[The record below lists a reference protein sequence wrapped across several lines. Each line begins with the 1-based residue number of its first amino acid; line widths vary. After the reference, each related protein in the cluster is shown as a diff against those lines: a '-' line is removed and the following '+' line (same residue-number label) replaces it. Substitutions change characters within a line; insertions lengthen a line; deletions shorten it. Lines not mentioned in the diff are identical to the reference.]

1 MAGRLSLE
9 TKRLMVIQ
17 RLLAILQQTATII
30 LVVIV
35 MLPVIAI
42 SEGI

>member
-1 MAGRLSLE
+1 MVGRLSME

-30 LVVIV
+30 LVAIV
-35 MLPVIAI
+35 MLPEIAI